1 MRPGRNET
9 TALQMLRTSGE
20 MRRRLESFAWE
31 RTPLDPRGRWP
42 QSLALAAEF
51 IMQSGFPIYNDAY
64 VPLLGQKH
72 SAAFGRPVRETDKA

>member
-1 MRPGRNET
+1 
-9 TALQMLRTSGE
+9 
-20 MRRRLESFAWE
+20 MRRPLESFAWE

-51 IMQSGFPIYNDAY
+51 IMQSGFPMAVRWGADLMMIYNDAY